1 MAIVT
6 KFGEITWVRLLV
18 ERIIEQEF
26 LAMEDQVRRAIQPG
40 GCIRLDRVPFDI
52 VADLMPSQWIQLRVE
67 CDACPAVG
75 HSYVW
80 TREIRQFPFPE
91 PETDD
96 DVVT

>member
-1 MAIVT
+1 MAYLT
-6 KFGEITWVRLLV
+6 KFGESALRRVVSDT
-18 ERIIEQEF
+18 IIEQVF
-26 LAMEDQVRRAIQPG
+26 LEMEDQVRRAIQPG

-52 VADLMPSQWIQLRVE
+52 VTDLMPSQWIQLRVE

>member
-6 KFGEITWVRLLV
+6 KFGEITFRRILADG
-18 ERIIEQEF
+18 IIEREF
-26 LAMEDQVRRAIQPG
+26 LEMEDQVRRAIQPG
-40 GCIRLDRVPFDI
+40 GCIRLDRVPFGI

-91 PETDD
+91 PEAGD

>member
-6 KFGEITWVRLLV
+6 KFGEITFRRILADG
-18 ERIIEQEF
+18 IIEREF
-26 LAMEDQVRRAIQPG
+26 LEMEDQVRRAIQPG

-67 CDACPAVG
+67 CDACPPVG

>member
-1 MAIVT
+1 MAHLT
-6 KFGEITWVRLLV
+6 KFGESALRRVVSDT
-18 ERIIEQEF
+18 IIEQEF
-26 LAMEDQVRRAIQPG
+26 LDMEDQVRRAIQPG

-75 HSYVW
+75 NSYVW

>member
-6 KFGEITWVRLLV
+6 KFGEITFRRILADG
-18 ERIIEQEF
+18 IIEREF

-40 GCIRLDRVPFDI
+40 GCLRLDRVPFDI

-67 CDACPAVG
+67 CDAIGADYT
-75 HSYVW
+75 YVW

-91 PETDD
+91 PEAGD